1 MMETVKLN
9 NGIECPVIGIGTFM
23 LKPTDAQNSVR
34 EALICEKD
42 YDRITVK
49 ELCDRAK
56 INKKTFYHYYETLD
70 MLLVEMQEELS
81 EGFLERVKDYALPV
95 DLDKVNREFFL
106 YASEQGLAYEKI
118 TCGGSYHAI
127 RDEMTDQVNDAA
139 WSRSKKYQKLT
150 DYEKKVLMG
159 FINNAVLNTYR
170 EWVQDGKKLTMDEV
184 IEITNKLVLGGVKGF
199 FKK

>member
-1 MMETVKLN
+1 MILTGNEDLRVIKT
-9 NGIECPVIGIGTFM
+9 IEAIKGAF
-23 LKPTDAQNSVR
+23 

-42 YDRITVK
+42 YDKITVR

-70 MLLVEMQEELS
+70 SLLAEMQAELS
-81 EGFLERVKDYALPV
+81 EGYLERVKDYVLPD
-95 DLDKVNREFFL
+95 DLDKVNREFFI

-139 WSRSKKYQKLT
+139 WSKSKKYQKLNS
-150 DYEKKVLMG
+150 YEKKVLMG
-159 FINNAVLNTYR
+159 FINNAVLNAYR
-170 EWVQDGKKLTMDEV
+170 EWVQDGKKIPMDEV